1 MQIPIV
7 FPDPL
12 EEAYRRAQEFQRLSP
27 DERWRQ
33 IIGMMALGWEMVRS
47 SPRRKQI
54 EERFAEHEAEWRR
67 IQQELFAR
75 YSG

>member
-1 MQIPIV
+1 MQPSIK
-7 FPDPL
+7 FPDPM
-12 EEAYRRAQEFQRLSP
+12 EEAFRRAQEFQKLSP

-33 IIGMMALGWEMVRS
+33 ITGLMALGWAMVRS

-54 EERFAEHEAEWRR
+54 EERFAEQEAEWRR

-75 YSG
+75 YGG